1 VQVRLRPDGTC
12 DTLRHLVN
20 PGVPMPLA
28 AANTHRITDAHVAG
42 TDDRFCN
49 NHPQLLLNGQTL
61 PMLLSVVAAC
71 NLLRIAGPHM
81 DAFAAGKPRFA
92 TIAAEIWRF
101 FAGADI
107 LGYNAL
113 RFDVPLL
120 AAEFVRLQSGGG
132 GGAGGKGRRAA
143 GSVGMEFPRPGAL
156 PRLAHC
162 GRPHLES

>member
-1 VQVRLRPDGTC
+1 MRLRPDGTC

-20 PGVPMPLA
+20 PGVPMPPA

-42 TDDRFCN
+42 TDDFLRN
-49 NHPQLLLNGQTL
+49 NHPQLLFNGQTL

-71 NLLRIAGPHM
+71 NLLRNAGPQM
-81 DAFAAGKPRFA
+81 NAFAAGKPTFA
-92 TIAAEIWRF
+92 TVAAEIWRF

-120 AAEFVRLQSGGG
+120 AAELARLQSGGG
-132 GGAGGKGRRAA
+132 GGAGGKGGRAA
-143 GSVGMEFPRPGAL
+143 GTVGMQFPRPGAL
-156 PRLAHC
+156 LRLPHC
-162 GRPHLES
+162 ARPHLES